1 MREKLA
7 SLLQLQSLDAKIREL
22 EANAAKLPAALE
34 PLRRDL
40 AKLQGMLDSEQQKL
54 NDTGAWRRTQQEQL
68 ERENE
73 SLRSAKNKLAAS
85 KNSKE
90 YTAASREVDHKRKSI
105 SDREAELK
113 KVNDATS
120 TSQVQLEARAK
131 DVEALRTQLANDEAA
146 LSGQVQVLTEEAAE
160 TKKKRDE
167 ARRAVDPGLLKT
179 YDSLI
184 AKRGFAVSA
193 VVKGVCQGC
202 HMGLPPQLNNILARM
217 ESIETCPRC
226 GRLVYR
232 KELLDPKPEEAPAAA
247 TAESAGSSE

>member
-22 EANAAKLPAALE
+22 EANAAKLPGSLE

-146 LSGQVQVLTEEAAE
+146 LSGQVQVLIEEAAE

-167 ARRAVDPGLLKT
+167 ARRAVDAGLLKT

-247 TAESAGSSE
+247 AAESAGSSE